1 MELKTGDK
9 VKFKTAEVGEYEY
22 TNDGHIKNNVGKIF
36 TVVENKDGFNS
47 EGYVLLIDDNYQ
59 LLYTNKNYLE
69 KVHYIEDGYVVETA
83 EGDLYLKIGD
93 RLIREGM
100 YLRFENYNEK
110 LECPSIEEFN
120 IIRIYKPT
128 NVSSLEK
135 ILNRNY
141 LELVEVIDNRKPMT
155 LEEIEKELGFKVK
168 IVDKHE

>member
-9 VKFKTAEVGEYEY
+9 VKFNSKYKSEY
-22 TNDGHIKNNVGKIF
+22 TNDEHIKNNVGKIF
-36 TVVENKDGFNS
+36 TVVENKDDFNS

-59 LLYTNKNYLE
+59 LIYTNKSYLE
-69 KVHYIEDGYVVETA
+69 KVYYIEDGYVVETVN
-83 EGDLYLKIGD
+83 GNLYLKIGD
-93 RLIREGM
+93 RLIRESK
-100 YLRFENYNEK
+100 FVSIDNYNEK
-110 LECPSIEEFN
+110 LENTLEEEFN
-120 IIRIYKPT
+120 IIRIYKPI

-135 ILNRNY
+135 ILNQNY